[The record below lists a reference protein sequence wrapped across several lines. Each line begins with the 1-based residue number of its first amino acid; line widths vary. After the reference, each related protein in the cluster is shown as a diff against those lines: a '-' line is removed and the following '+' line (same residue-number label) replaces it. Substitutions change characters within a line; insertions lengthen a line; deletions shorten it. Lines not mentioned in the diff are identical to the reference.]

1 MPYLMSSLILSISMS
16 VGWTIAPFIIGHPKY
31 QMEFNGYFWGMDY
44 GDKTR
49 QGRTYIVLLLV
60 FEYCIPLMTIAGIYA
75 EILRRMVK
83 QSQRAASALK
93 TRRITIICALSTA
106 AFIAGWTPYATLT
119 IVSFFDINPG
129 LNFVF
134 FANAAAKL
142 SCVYNCSMFWA
153 STRMGRQ
160 RDVTNSARS
169 NNRSKKDDNSSSAS
183 NPVSRFKSS
192 AKSGGPSSAR
202 LKLSDRTNTT
212 DGSKVA
218 VVNAISARD
227 VNSDPGCTLN
237 NKDSSGHDGERSN
250 REKFKKARRSLKS
263 FKKKGSKKEKTATAV
278 VVANFASSEL
288 TEKQVTEKQTQT
300 STLKLEIH
308 TPPNLD
314 ANAHSSTV

>member
-1 MPYLMSSLILSISMS
+1 M
-16 VGWTIAPFIIGHPKY
+16 
-31 QMEFNGYFWGMDY
+31 
-44 GDKTR
+44 
-49 QGRTYIVLLLV
+49 
-60 FEYCIPLMTIAGIYA
+60 
-75 EILRRMVK
+75 
-83 QSQRAASALK
+83 
-93 TRRITIICALSTA
+93 
-106 AFIAGWTPYATLT
+106 
-119 IVSFFDINPG
+119 
-129 LNFVF
+129 
-134 FANAAAKL
+134 
-142 SCVYNCSMFWA
+142 
-153 STRMGRQ
+153 
-160 RDVTNSARS
+160 
-169 NNRSKKDDNSSSAS
+169 
-183 NPVSRFKSS
+183 SRFKSS

-308 TPPNLD
+308 PPPNLD